1 MTGRTMTP
9 RLSTAL
15 ALAIVLGAAM
25 SAAAQTARAT
35 GTVKGLDGRP
45 IKGATVRAVNPDAIP
60 GEITSAT
67 DDKGRFAMIGLRSGT
82 WKFVAEAPG
91 HLKVEATSIAR
102 VANNPPLNFTLARDP
117 GPIPNALA
125 VNVQQQVAAANTLR
139 DEGRYDQA
147 LAAYQDIRAKNPK
160 LSHIGLVIAGLHRER
175 AAKEANPAA
184 RKALLDLAISSYDD
198 VLKNDAGNERA
209 VAELAT
215 TRAEAAAFR

>member
-1 MTGRTMTP
+1 MTP

-15 ALAIVLGAAM
+15 VFVIALAAAM
-25 SAAAQTARAT
+25 PAAAQTGRAM

-60 GEITSAT
+60 SEITSAT

-82 WKFVAEAPG
+82 WKFIAEAPG

-102 VANNPPLNFTLARDP
+102 SANNPPLNFTLSRDP
-117 GPIPNALA
+117 GPIPNALV
-125 VNVQQQVAAANTLR
+125 VNVQQQIAAANALR
-139 DEGRYDQA
+139 DDGRYDQA

-160 LSHIGLVIAGLHRER
+160 LSYVGLVIAGLYRER
-175 AAKEANPAA
+175 AAKETNPAA
-184 RKALLDLAISSYDD
+184 RKALLELAISSYDE
-198 VLKNDAGNERA
+198 VLKADAANERA

>member
-1 MTGRTMTP
+1 MTGRIMRP
-9 RLSTAL
+9 RLSTAFALAIAL
-15 ALAIVLGAAM
+15 ALAIP
-25 SAAAQTARAT
+25 AAAQSARAT

-45 IKGATVRAVNPDAIP
+45 IKGATVRAVNPEAIP

-67 DDKGRFAMIGLRSGT
+67 DDKGRFAMLGLRSGT
-82 WKFVAEAPG
+82 WKFIAEAPG

-125 VNVQQQVAAANTLR
+125 INVQQQIAAANALR

-147 LAAYQDIRAKNPK
+147 LTAYQDIRAKNPK
-160 LSHIGLVIAGLHRER
+160 LSNIGLVIAGLHRER
-175 AAKEANPAA
+175 ATKETNPSA
-184 RKALLDLAISSYDD
+184 RKALLDLAISSYDE
-198 VLKNDAGNERA
+198 VLKIDAGNERA